1 MPPRGAPSLR
11 GSAVSGRGRAGPTDS
26 PSIGSHVTT
35 VGVKRPSF
43 GTLGRD
49 LAIYVNSFQTT
60 IPESVIHHYD
70 GKHIHSLQLVVNF

>member
-1 MPPRGAPSLR
+1 
-11 GSAVSGRGRAGPTDS
+11 
-26 PSIGSHVTT
+26 
-35 VGVKRPSF
+35 VKRPSF